1 MRTRG
6 REGSKNPNFVRTY
19 FKDEPLN
26 KYLKFL
32 FKNTSLWKYEIF
44 YTKVDINCNLN
55 SFKVLFGNYLEK
67 YLKFFFKNTNW
78 LTKWGLSAD
87 IKWMNN
93 NFKTL
98 RHF

>member
-1 MRTRG
+1 M
-6 REGSKNPNFVRTY
+6 
-19 FKDEPLN
+19 
-26 KYLKFL
+26 
-32 FKNTSLWKYEIF
+32 WKYQIY

-67 YLKFFFKNTNW
+67 YLNFFFKNTNW

-93 NFKTL
+93 NFTL
-98 RHF
+98 RFLKKSTYIYSILNFIDLLLKYIIFDDKMLLY